1 MAPGSILTPS
11 LHLRWVGK
19 FGGTQRIESQSPSFA
34 LVSHTS
40 AGIALILLSVNEDES
55 SSEINRWWSHCTQS
69 TPSSSFSTPQGC
81 ERRHTHEDK
90 LEHNMLGCTQTK
102 QQNTEHSWKAHRQK
116 AHWQR
121 WSALC
126 SFTNF
131 SGFTDF
137 SNFAFRTNLWTA
149 GDKVSSY
156 WSRGKKNSEIYL
168 TFCYETCNPLKQ
180 CAHFTE
186 THSFSYT
193 ANVTGG
199 WKKTAA

>member
-1 MAPGSILTPS
+1 MKTNHPVKSIDDGVTVL
-11 LHLRWVGK
+11 
-19 FGGTQRIESQSPSFA
+19 SPPPP
-34 LVSHTS
+34 
-40 AGIALILLSVNEDES
+40 
-55 SSEINRWWSHCTQS
+55 
-69 TPSSSFSTPQGC
+69 PSSSSTPQGC

-90 LEHNMLGCTQTK
+90 LEHNMLGCTTTNRAQLDGPQT
-102 QQNTEHSWKAHRQK
+102 
-116 AHWQR
+116 HWQR

-131 SGFTDF
+131 CGFTDF

-149 GDKVSSY
+149 GNKVSSY

-199 WKKTAA
+199 EKRLQRRKRGYFCQNPIRSHKGK